1 MWAKCGHGPLTAT
14 CSKYKYCCLP
24 VNMPRQLRC
33 GRRDSNPQRAAGRA
47 AETAVNCENNI
58 NCDSLGLLCFVPKC
72 AQNVP
77 TVRKVARTV
86 LRCFR
91 CGQRY
96 ERQRWASCAA
106 TATSGACRTCAGGAR
121 VPWPPANPTSTR
133 RCATRRP
140 QRDCARIARVDDLPA
155 EPTTPHSEV
164 VNASPREPEV
174 DRDGKGAL
182 AEDSDEGWRL
192 IQRVLDGSAWDDP
205 DRSGM

>member
-1 MWAKCGHGPLTAT
+1 MCPRSARWRGRSCGAF
-14 CSKYKYCCLP
+14 
-24 VNMPRQLRC
+24 
-33 GRRDSNPQRAAGRA
+33 AAG
-47 AETAVNCENNI
+47 N
-58 NCDSLGLLCFVPKC
+58 
-72 AQNVP
+72 
-77 TVRKVARTV
+77 
-86 LRCFR
+86 
-91 CGQRY
+91 
-96 ERQRWASCAA
+96 
-106 TATSGACRTCAGGAR
+106 ATSGKGGPHARRLLHLGPAGH
-121 VPWPPANPTSTR
+121 VPVVQECPGLRQPNLNPALCYPA
-133 RCATRRP
+133 ATVDDIKDLPLRALLDRHVVGRRP